1 MISLGAAISI
11 KANLGTAPL
20 ISIPY
25 VCSLISKLSVGTVTF
40 IFNII
45 LISIQ
50 IILLKK
56 DFEKRQLLQIVMG
69 TIFSACI
76 DFSLMLVS
84 FLNPIDY
91 ISQILV
97 LLISC
102 VVIALGVLLE
112 VKTEVVY
119 LPADGFIYAISK
131 VLNREFAKVK
141 PYVDTSMVIIAA
153 AASIIFLGYLAGVR
167 EGTIISAIII
177 GPIVNLLKNYL
188 DSSIDKLI

>member
-1 MISLGAAISI
+1 
-11 KANLGTAPL
+11 
-20 ISIPY
+20 
-25 VCSLISKLSVGTVTF
+25 
-40 IFNII
+40 
-45 LISIQ
+45 
-50 IILLKK
+50 
-56 DFEKRQLLQIVMG
+56 MG